1 MPAARLDARFKQDTL
16 YVFAEQET
24 QLIRAWPDLTA
35 VRKHDDGARW
45 LDFEPDYPLIRPYR
59 PRRKPKP
66 KADADADADAD
77 AKVPQQLTLDLT
89 LPPDAPPI
97 PAARPRLTPAQR
109 RRRAFDAFRFACPKP
124 VARRVEPFRGDHLPL
139 LRLLRALGER
149 ADLFDTNPALGY
161 CLALAFRQSL
171 AARRPERDQRLDRLA
186 ALKQAAIMAHLG
198 LPASKRA
205 VRAMAKIRPAS
216 MSRELVGA
224 MKRLLADDGA
234 LQVMGHLPTLNLGA
248 LTLLLDPQLRALAT
262 PVLFEAIVAE
272 PQEAYFP
279 FTARRLADIQ
289 QMADALGLDISRRRF
304 RERERLD
311 GLFQDLARDYT
322 RLEDGRLQS
331 CRFPPPPVP
340 GTDDIVPLRAPRALV
355 EEGRKQHNC
364 VAGYAERVAGGDT
377 YIYRVLAPQRAT
389 LSLVRWPG
397 GGWQIG
403 ELLRGGNYPV
413 SAATRRSVQAWLE
426 ASRI

>member
-24 QLIRAWPDLTA
+24 QVIHAWPALTA
-35 VRKHDDGARW
+35 VRKHDQSARW
-45 LDFEPDYPLIRPYR
+45 QAFEPEYPLIRPYR
-59 PRRKPKP
+59 PRRKPRP
-66 KADADADADAD
+66 KVEPGA
-77 AKVPQQLTLDLT
+77 PQQLSLDLI
-89 LPPDAPPI
+89 LPPDAPP
-97 PAARPRLTPAQR
+97 PPKPRLTPAQR

-124 VARRVEPFRGDHLPL
+124 AARRVEPFRGDHLPL

-149 ADLFDTNPALGY
+149 GDLFDTNPALGY
-161 CLALAFRQSL
+161 CLALAFRRPL
-171 AARRPERDQRLDRLA
+171 AAREQERDQRLDQLA
-186 ALKQAAIMAHLG
+186 RRKQAQIMERLG

-205 VRAMAKIRPAS
+205 VKAMAKIRPPS
-216 MSRELVGA
+216 MSPELVGGL
-224 MKRLLADDGA
+224 KRLLADDAA
-234 LQVMGHLPTLNLGA
+234 LQVMGHLPALNLGV
-248 LTLLLDPQLRALAT
+248 LTLLLDPQLSALAT
-262 PVLFEAIVAE
+262 PVLFEAVLAE

-279 FTARRLADIQ
+279 FTARRLADIL
-289 QMADALGLDISRRRF
+289 QMADALGVDISRRRF

-311 GLFQDLARDYT
+311 ALFQDLARDYT

-340 GTDDIVPLRAPRALV
+340 GTAHIVPLRAPQALV

-403 ELLRGGNYPV
+403 ELLQVGNQPV
-413 SAATRRSVQAWLE
+413 SAATRRLVQGWLD
-426 ASRI
+426 ASRL

>member
-16 YVFAEQET
+16 YVFAAHET

-35 VRKHDDGARW
+35 IRKHDRAARW
-45 LDFEPDYPLIRPYR
+45 AAFEPDYAVIRPYR
-59 PRRKPKP
+59 PLRKPKP
-66 KADADADADAD
+66 ASAPAGD
-77 AKVPQQLTLDLT
+77 PRQLALALT
-89 LPPDAPPI
+89 LPADAPPV
-97 PAARPRLTPAQR
+97 PLQRPKPTPAQR
-109 RRRAFDAFRFACPKP
+109 RKRAFDAFRFACPKP

-139 LRLLRALGER
+139 LRLVRALGER

-161 CLALAFRQSL
+161 CLALAFRRPL
-171 AARRPERDQRLDRLA
+171 AVPEPERDPRLDRLA
-186 ALKQAAIMAHLG
+186 TSKQAEIMAHLG
-198 LPASKRA
+198 LPASTRA
-205 VRAMAKIRPAS
+205 VKAMAKIRPAA
-216 MSRELVGA
+216 MSREMAGGL
-224 MKRLLADDGA
+224 KRLLADDDA
-234 LQVMGHLPTLNLGA
+234 LKVMGHLEALNLGV

-262 PVLFEAIVAE
+262 PLLFEAILAA
-272 PQEAYFP
+272 PQEGYFP

-289 QMADALGLDISRRRF
+289 QMADALGVDISRRRF

-322 RLEDGRLQS
+322 QLVDDRLTA

-340 GTDDIVPLRAPRALV
+340 GTDSIVPLRAPRALV
-355 EEGRKQHNC
+355 EEGRRQHNC

-397 GGWQIG
+397 GSWQIG
-403 ELLRGGNYPV
+403 ELLRAGNCPV
-413 SAATRRSVQAWLE
+413 SAETRRVVTEWLE
-426 ASRI
+426 AGRL